1 MQIYEE
7 VQMQAETIL
16 RTLLADGLNLF
27 ITDKQSLRIVGAIT
41 KRQLEVVRIW
51 KHSLIEALSPKCSNC
66 ALPMLLINNSSLWFC
81 PLGCQ
86 SLKKDISQ

>member
-16 RTLLADGLNLF
+16 RTLFADGLNLS
-27 ITDKQSLRIVGAIT
+27 ITDKQSLRIVGTTT

-66 ALPMLLINNSSLWFC
+66 ASPMQLIDNGNLWFC
-81 PLGCQ
+81 PLGCE
-86 SLKKDISQ
+86 SRKAL